1 MTTITLD
8 EAATAVKKTFSYLSD
23 EFHKFVDLD
32 RKWVHTDSSEYVM
45 QPHGISVPLD
55 NGDFAVHFRTNRDG
69 TVRQIIFQYSIK
81 SGMYYS
87 IVPRG
92 YIERS
97 VPFGKLDAT
106 NIDKLCMQTAK
117 ALIAGVIDKGKTLE
131 HWDNGKIITGDA
143 KEAYSRRG
151 DYFRELI
158 PTGIKELRGCLYVM
172 KKELA
177 GAYSQEQAEIAYL
190 LERTADAMIA
200 LSIKY
205 ENDTDKTILNMI

>member
-1 MTTITLD
+1 MTITFD
-8 EAATAVKKTFSYLSD
+8 QAVTAVKKTFPYLSD

-69 TVRQIIFQYSIK
+69 TVHRIVFQYSIK

-87 IVPRG
+87 IIPRG

-97 VPFGKLDAT
+97 VPFGKLDGT
-106 NIDKLCMQTAK
+106 NIDKLCMKTAK
-117 ALIAGVIDKGKTLE
+117 ALITGVIEKGNSFE
-131 HWDNGKIITGDA
+131 YWDNGKHATGDA

-151 DYFRELI
+151 DYFRALM
-158 PTGIKELRGCLYVM
+158 PDGIKELRGCLYVM

-177 GAYSQEQAEIAYL
+177 GAYSQEQAEISQL
-190 LERTADAMIA
+190 LELTADAMIA

-205 ENDTDKTILNMI
+205 ESDTNKTILDMI